1 MSESCILHPVFGILQ
16 STFESCM
23 TMRRVL
29 LPLPLTLLATCA
41 LLLASQ
47 APPKRVLYVTQSAGF
62 KHDVLPLSEKILTE
76 VGRTHGFDVT
86 VTGDASTMTA
96 RSLEAYSAVV
106 FYTTGELPMSDDHKA
121 AFMAWVRSGKGFV
134 GIHSATDTF
143 YKWPEYGEM
152 IGGYFDEHPWNTR
165 VTMKVE
171 DHGHPSTKHLGET
184 WALADE
190 IYQFK
195 NYSRA
200 DKHVLLSLDVS
211 SVDLHAKGVKRADR
225 DFANAWYKSWG
236 SGRVFYTALGHRPE
250 VWQDPAFQQHLAG
263 GITWAMAAQ

>member
-1 MSESCILHPVFGILQ
+1 VIPVASAF
-16 STFESCM
+16 
-23 TMRRVL
+23 RRTVA
-29 LPLPLTLLATCA
+29 PLSIVCFLTAGA
-41 LLLASQ
+41 LLLAQ
-47 APPKRVLYVTQSAGF
+47 APATRKILYLTQSVGF
-62 KHDVLPLSEKILTE
+62 KHDVLPLSEKILAQ
-76 VGRTHGFDVT
+76 VGHAHGFDVT
-86 VTGDASTMTA
+86 VIGDASTITA
-96 RSLEAYSAVV
+96 ESLEPYSAVV
-106 FYTTGELPMSDDHKA
+106 FYTTGELPMRDEQKA
-121 AFMAWVRSGKGFV
+121 AFMAWIRSGKGFV

-143 YKWPEYGEM
+143 YKWAEYGEM

-171 DHGHPSTKHLGET
+171 DHDHPSTKHLGAT

-195 NYSRA
+195 NYSRT

-211 SVDLHAKGVKRADR
+211 SVDLNAKGVKRADR

-250 VWQDPAFQQHLAG
+250 VWQDPAYQQHLAG